1 MSGFK
6 DTTKTI
12 HGHHG
17 WDGTHVHAPL
27 DRISSNGGTPQ
38 VFPGEG
44 NRVQG
49 NAGQQRANPPTQE
62 LQSLG
67 GKSALTPGFKRG
79 GSPKHFHVHKHYHT
93 GGKTRTVSHSYGMAE
108 KHAETFA
115 EGGHVHDE
123 TSPPADGPDYKR
135 GGRAKGGKWIQGA
148 VKHPGALH
156 KALHVPQGQK
166 IPAKKLAQAA
176 HSQNPTMR
184 KRANLAKTLG
194 KVRKNAGGAL
204 YATGG
209 TINKLA
215 MGGIPM
221 SGTPAAGVMGR
232 LALRPQGL
240 PMRSGAPLRRAMP
253 MPGPSPLARAEG
265 GTVPSMERVAKKVVR
280 EHINYPAPRGHKGL
294 GAALKRR

>member
-6 DTTKTI
+6 DSTKMLS
-12 HGHHG
+12 GHHH
-17 WDGTHVHAPL
+17 WDGTSVHRSTEAP
-27 DRISSNGGTPQ
+27 GPQ
-38 VFPGEG
+38 VFPGAG
-44 NRVQG
+44 NRIQG
-49 NAGQQRANPPTQE
+49 NAGQTRANPPTQE
-62 LQSLG
+62 LSQLG
-67 GKSALTPGFKRG
+67 GKSELTPGFRKG
-79 GSPKHFHVHKHYHT
+79 GPAKHFHVHKHFHAK
-93 GGKTRTVSHSYGMAE
+93 GGKTRTVSHSYGVAE

-123 TSPPADGPDYKR
+123 TSPPAGGPDYKR

-148 VKHPGALH
+148 IKHPGALH

-221 SGTPAAGVMGR
+221 SGTPAVGALGR
-232 LALRPQGL
+232 MALRPQGL
-240 PMRSGAPLRRAMP
+240 PMRAGPALRRPMP

-265 GTVPSMERVAKKVVR
+265 GTVPSMERVAKRVVR
-280 EHINYPAPRGHKGL
+280 EHINYPAPQGHKGL